1 MTLPEKNNE
10 LIDSKKHLNLCQLDK
25 PAFKSLEVAW
35 RSPLSSESPYDK
47 EVIESLQSYLEEADK
62 ALMEAHVN
70 EILKVLAAGFAD
82 QKGLACQ
89 EASLDKLD
97 KFHTHSKAIE
107 NAFGH
112 MDNLL
117 RQTGPQGFNKAIQA
131 MQIASAK
138 DLVFDESHSWRET
151 TLNLR
156 REMRQIQLE
165 WTESQKKLI
174 DGGVKSAD
182 VDGLQRA
189 QAMTKLI
196 ASLKKHDGPLNSNEE
211 IDHFLKKYKNHSEK
225 DIARMLNEEIRF
237 QRDSNLRFSISKD
250 CYPYKQRGISNELRV
265 KNLCLLVQRPD
276 PRSSATMEDLRQA
289 IGSTQPEASSLNPDP
304 EQGDNTVTY
313 LASPLSSLGGVRDKV
328 ERYKSH

>member
-70 EILKVLAAGFAD
+70 EILKDLAAGFAD
-82 QKGLACQ
+82 QKGLAYGFGPECSAEPTICQ

-117 RQTGPQGFNKAIQA
+117 RQTGPQGKAIQA

-174 DGGVKSAD
+174 DGGVKSAV

-211 IDHFLKKYKNHSEK
+211 IDHFLKKYKNDSEK
-225 DIARMLNEEIRF
+225 DIARMLNEEIHF
-237 QRDSNLRFSISKD
+237 RFSIFKD
-250 CYPYKQRGISNELRV
+250 CYLYKQRGISNELRV
-265 KNLCLLVQRPD
+265 KNLCLLVQQPD
-276 PRSSATMEDLRQA
+276 PRSSATMENLRQV
-289 IGSTQPEASSLNPDP
+289 IGLT
-304 EQGDNTVTY
+304 
-313 LASPLSSLGGVRDKV
+313 
-328 ERYKSH
+328 